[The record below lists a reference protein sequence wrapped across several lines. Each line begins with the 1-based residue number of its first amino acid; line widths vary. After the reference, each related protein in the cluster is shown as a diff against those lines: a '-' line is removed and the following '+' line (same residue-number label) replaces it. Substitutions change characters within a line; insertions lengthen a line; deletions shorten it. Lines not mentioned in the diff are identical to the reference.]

1 MMVGM
6 IPHLRG
12 SSRNVAELSDI
23 RGWWLTNWGDLRAR
37 LELCIVGAD
46 REPKKSS
53 SISSD
58 SESGYSV
65 VIAIQSSIELVHCSK
80 SSSSWAIVNIDNPS
94 NHSMK
99 SKAL

>member
-23 RGWWLTNWGDLRAR
+23 RGWWLTNWRDLRAR

-46 REPKKSS
+46 REQLHHFL
-53 SISSD
+53 IWVFCRCSD
-58 SESGYSV
+58 SSNHTGKRFV
-65 VIAIQSSIELVHCSK
+65 RSK
-80 SSSSWAIVNIDNPS
+80 IIIITTVNFANPS
-94 NHSMK
+94 NHFLK